1 MSSDAGDVHRIA
13 LSLPH
18 ATQDG
23 SKIRYLVDGGKA
35 FAWTWKKRI
44 EPKRARIEQLDVFAV
59 RVANEEEKQV
69 LIASDPAKFFT
80 EPHYNGYP
88 AVLVRLDEID
98 SDELTELLMDAWRIA
113 GTFDIIR
120 RMSRERGSEM
130 SGFSRFGASASSLT
144 CL

>member
-1 MSSDAGDVHRIA
+1 MSSDTGDVHRIA

-35 FAWTWKKRI
+35 FAWTWKKRV
-44 EPKRARIEQLDVFAV
+44 EPKRARVEQLDVFAV

-69 LIASDPAKFFT
+69 LIASDPGKFFT

-88 AVLVRLDEID
+88 AVLVRLAEID
-98 SDELTELLMDAWRIA
+98 PDELSELLMDAWRNA
-113 GTFDIIR
+113 APRKLVAELDADSPR
-120 RMSRERGSEM
+120 
-130 SGFSRFGASASSLT
+130 SGE
-144 CL
+144 

>member
-44 EPKRARIEQLDVFAV
+44 EPKRARVEQLDVFAV

-88 AVLVRLDEID
+88 AVLVRLAEID
-98 SDELTELLMDAWRIA
+98 SDELTELLMDAWRIVA
-113 GTFDIIR
+113 PRKLVAELDADPPR
-120 RMSRERGSEM
+120 SVE
-130 SGFSRFGASASSLT
+130 
-144 CL
+144 

>member
-1 MSSDAGDVHRIA
+1 MSSNAADVHRIA

-18 ATQDG
+18 ARKDG
-23 SKIRYLVDGGKA
+23 SKIRYLVEGGKA

-44 EPKRARIEQLDVFAV
+44 EPKRARVEQLDVFAV

-88 AVLVRLDEID
+88 AVLVRLAEID

-113 GTFDIIR
+113 APRKLVAEFNADPPR
-120 RMSRERGSEM
+120 
-130 SGFSRFGASASSLT
+130 SGE
-144 CL
+144 

>member
-44 EPKRARIEQLDVFAV
+44 EPKRARVEQLDVFAV

-88 AVLVRLDEID
+88 AVLVRLAEID
-98 SDELTELLMDAWRIA
+98 SDELTELLMDAWRTA
-113 GTFDIIR
+113 APRKLVAELDADPPR
-120 RMSRERGSEM
+120 
-130 SGFSRFGASASSLT
+130 SGE
-144 CL
+144 